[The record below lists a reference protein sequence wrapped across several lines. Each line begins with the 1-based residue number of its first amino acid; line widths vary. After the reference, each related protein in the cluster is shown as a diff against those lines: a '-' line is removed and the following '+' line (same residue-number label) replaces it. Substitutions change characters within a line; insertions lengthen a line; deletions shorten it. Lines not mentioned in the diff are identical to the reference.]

1 MLLLSL
7 LYVLGKGQILKEL
20 LMLRFIYPIV
30 FFFLLLNSGHA
41 QELMKYADVLKLEVD
56 AATERLSYGPDTF
69 QFGDLRLPEANGPH
83 KVVVIIHGGC
93 WVSAIADL
101 TLMDAMA
108 TQLTRDGYAT
118 WNLEYRR
125 IGDPGGA
132 WPNTFLDVA
141 KGINYLRTIAP
152 EYNLDLDHVV
162 VTGHSAGGHLALWQA
177 LQHRLPEESEIYLP
191 NPLPVSGVLS
201 LAGIVDPSTYLLREG
216 RSCGSN
222 VDELLGGFPEQVPN
236 RYKEGAPI
244 ALLPSGVSTVLV
256 TGKQDNT
263 VPLKHVRPY
272 YNKAKAEGER
282 ISNVAVDNAAH
293 FEVISPGSTAWPAIT
308 KAIKKLIKKPSRR
321 RVKRRSERLM
331 RRGDR

>member
-1 MLLLSL
+1 MQLRIAFIIGLLCFFNA
-7 LYVLGKGQILKEL
+7 ILH
-20 LMLRFIYPIV
+20 
-30 FFFLLLNSGHA
+30 S
-41 QELMKYADVLKLEVD
+41 QELMRYRDVLKLPVD
-56 AATERLSYGPDTF
+56 STNVRLSYGPDTF
-69 QFGDLRLPEANGPH
+69 QFGDLRLPEKKGPH

-141 KGINYLRTIAP
+141 KGINFLRTIAE
-152 EYNLDLDHVV
+152 EYQLDLDHIV
-162 VTGHSAGGHLALWQA
+162 VTGHSAGGHLTLWQA
-177 LQHRLPEESEIYLP
+177 LQHQLPSESEIFLKD
-191 NPLPVSGVLS
+191 PLPVSGVVS

-216 RSCGSN
+216 RTCGSN
-222 VDELLGGFPEQVPN
+222 VDELLGGFPEDVPN

-244 ALLPSGVSTVLV
+244 ELLPAGVRTVLI

-263 VPLKHVRPY
+263 VPIKHVKPY
-272 YNKAKAEGER
+272 YEKAKASGEW
-282 ISNVAVDNAAH
+282 IKNIEVDNAAH
-293 FEVISPGSTAWPAIT
+293 FEVISPGSTAWPAIE
-308 KAIKKLIKKPSRR
+308 KSIKKLS
-321 RVKRRSERLM
+321 KRKA
-331 RRGDR
+331 GK